1 MKGRIYRLN
10 ELLQKVDRHLR
21 MESERRHPDAWTL
34 LRLRLLRQRIRN
46 ALRRSARRWVN
57 PHRAMRARKAL
68 SLLPV

>member
-21 MESERRHPDAWTL
+21 LEMQRRHPDAWNL
-34 LRLRLLRQRIRN
+34 MRLRLLRYRIRN
-46 ALRRSARRWVN
+46 ALRRLAGRWVN

-68 SLLPV
+68 SLLAV